1 MQLKNIH
8 TIAATLVC
16 ETGLH
21 IGASD
26 SEMHIGGIDNA
37 VVKHP
42 ITEEP
47 YIPGSSIKGK
57 MRAMLEWRTGFV
69 KDKPLGYA
77 DYKAERKQ
85 SILDILKLF
94 GPHDQ
99 LSAEQALE
107 VGPTRIACWDAM
119 LDPNWVKQQKDARR
133 LLTEAKTENIINRI
147 DGAAQHPRQTE
158 RVPAGARFLVKITM
172 KDLGDDDDLIKTLFA
187 GMRLIELDGLGGS
200 VSRGYGK
207 VRFDDLTVDGVDR
220 SQEFRAVD
228 PFAVR

>member
-8 TIAATLVC
+8 TITATLVC
-16 ETGLH
+16 KTGLH
-21 IGASD
+21 IGAGD
-26 SEMHIGGIDNA
+26 SEIHIGGIDSA
-37 VVKHP
+37 VYKHP

-47 YIPGSSIKGK
+47 YIPGSSLKGK
-57 MRAMLEWRTGFV
+57 MRFMLEWLTGCV
-69 KDKPLGYA
+69 KRQPLGYA
-77 DYKAERKQ
+77 DYENENKQ
-85 SILDILKLF
+85 CILNILKIF
-94 GPHDQ
+94 GSHGQ
-99 LSAEQALE
+99 LKPEQALE
-107 VGPTRIACWDAM
+107 VGPTRIACWDAA
-119 LDPNWVKQQKDARR
+119 LDPVWVKQQKDARR
-133 LLTEAKTENIINRI
+133 LLTEVKTENVI
-147 DGAAQHPRQTE
+147 DRFKGSAEHPRQIE

-172 KDLGDDDDLIKTLFA
+172 KDLGDEDDLMKTLFV